1 MGEPAATPIVDFA
14 DVRSRIDSVGAGW
27 RLVFIMAAAAWGY
40 CGATWDEPHRLT
52 IAALFAAGALL
63 SLVTAFGPIERIVR
77 SHWCDP
83 FFLGWSLLQVV
94 VIAVAVTLDGGAE
107 SPLAL
112 LFFLPLLYAALSY
125 PVPSVVTVGAL
136 TEVAY
141 VTSALAGGWQ
151 AQVQLGFFSVC
162 LACAAVVCAL
172 HARDSERRRVELSRV
187 SRTDPLTGAFNRRG
201 FAERLEAELAHGG
214 RQGRPLA
221 LVVLDLDDF
230 KSVNDR
236 DGHAAG
242 DEVLCWVVDEL
253 QDEMRPNDVVGRLGG
268 DEFALLLPGAVGSDA
283 RQFADR
289 IRARLAQRAPVS
301 AGVAA
306 CPENGTDSESL
317 HHHADHELYE
327 DKPAPG
333 LGRDIGRTMELSW
346 AAAFAGAVDTRMATE
361 HAHSFTVADRAA
373 GIGRVLGLPEE
384 NIENLRLAGVL
395 HDIGKVTVPDR
406 ILRKPGPLTPDEF
419 VLMAEHPIVGARM
432 LRRIDGMDTVADWVL
447 HSHEHVDGSGYPDG
461 LAGAEIPLESRILLV
476 ADAYDAMTSDRPYR
490 TGLGHEHAMA
500 ELSRLGG
507 LQFDTG
513 CVSALAEYLDGA
525 VAPPDEATL

>member
-1 MGEPAATPIVDFA
+1 M
-14 DVRSRIDSVGAGW
+14 RSRLDSVGAGW
-27 RLVFIMAAAAWGY
+27 RLVLIMAAAAWGY
-40 CGATWDEPHRLT
+40 CAATWDEPQRLT

-63 SLVTAFGPIERIVR
+63 SLFTAFGPTERLVR
-77 SHWCDP
+77 SRWCDP

-141 VTSALAGGWQ
+141 VTSALAGGWE

-172 HARDSERRRVELSRV
+172 DARNSERRRLELSRV

-221 LVVLDLDDF
+221 LIVLDLDDF
-230 KSVNDR
+230 KAVNDQ

-242 DEVLCWVVDEL
+242 DEVLCRVVDEL

-268 DEFALLLPGAVGSDA
+268 DEFGLLLPGAVRSDA
-283 RQFADR
+283 LEAAER
-289 IRARLAQRAPVS
+289 IRIRLAHRAPVS

-306 CPENGTDSESL
+306 CPEDGTDSETL
-317 HHHADHELYE
+317 HHHADHELDE
-327 DKPAPG
+327 DKAGPG
-333 LGRDIGRTMELSW
+333 LGHEPGRTMELSW
-346 AAAFAGAVDTRMATE
+346 ATAFAGAVDMRMACD
-361 HAHSFTVADRAA
+361 HAHSFTVANRAA
-373 GIGRVLGLPEE
+373 GIGQMLGLPPE
-384 NIENLRLAGVL
+384 NVENLRLAGVL

-419 VLMAEHPIVGARM
+419 VLMAEHPIIGSRM
-432 LRRIDGMDTVADWVL
+432 LRRIEGMEDIADWVL
-447 HSHEHVDGSGYPDG
+447 HSHEHMDGSGYPDG
-461 LAGAEIPLESRILLV
+461 LAGAEIPLEARILLV

-490 TGLGHEHAMA
+490 TGLGHDHAMG
-500 ELSRLGG
+500 ELPRLGG
-507 LQFDTG
+507 MQFDPA
-513 CVSALAEYLDGA
+513 CVTALAEYLAGA
-525 VAPPDEATL
+525 VAPSDEALL